1 MFGIL
6 FWFFVIVVIYA
17 YAGYPALLTLVA
29 RLKNRQPHTA
39 DITPPVT
46 LLIAAYNEET
56 TIAAKLENSLQ
67 LDYPRDK
74 LQILVTADGSS
85 DGTPEIVKQ
94 FADRGVE
101 LNYSPPRKGKMA
113 AINRAMP
120 LATGDIV
127 VFSDA
132 NNMYA
137 PDTIRE
143 MIKPFADPEVGATS
157 GAKTIIKGDGALGD
171 SEGLYWKYESY
182 IKKQET
188 LTGSITGVVGELFAI
203 RRDLFASPPDK
214 IINDDF
220 YMAMQL
226 IHQNYRV
233 VYVPTARSSERVSL
247 SAEDEVNRRSRIV
260 AGRYQALDLLPFNRP
275 LVVWQIAS
283 HKLLR
288 PLVPLAMI
296 GAFVAN
302 LLALLL
308 PSQAAQDHPI
318 LRLGRPFA
326 ALFFALQI
334 IFYSLAWLGNQLSLE
349 GKLGKLLYLP
359 TFLVNSNRAALIGLY
374 RMVTKRQTT
383 LWQRAQRR
391 EEAASTE
398 DEPT

>member
-6 FWFFVIVVIYA
+6 FWFFVIVIIYA
-17 YAGYPALLTLVA
+17 YAGYPLLLTLTA
-29 RLKNRQPHTA
+29 RLLNRRPQTA
-39 DITPPVT
+39 DITLPVT
-46 LLIAAYNEET
+46 LLIAAYNEEK
-56 TIAAKLENSLQ
+56 TIAAKLENCLQ
-67 LDYPRDK
+67 LDYPREQ

-85 DGTPEIVKQ
+85 DRTPEIVQQ

-101 LNYSPPRKGKMA
+101 LNYSPPRMGKMA

-120 LATGDIV
+120 RATGDIV
-127 VFSDA
+127 IFSDA

-143 MIKPFADPEVGATS
+143 MVKPFADPEVGATS

-171 SEGLYWKYESY
+171 SEGMYWKYESY

-203 RRDLFASPPDK
+203 RRELFTSPPDK

-247 SAEDEVNRRSRIV
+247 SAEDEMTRRSRIV
-260 AGRYQALDLLPFNRP
+260 AGRYQALNLLPFNRP

-288 PLVPLAMI
+288 PLVPIAMI
-296 GAFVAN
+296 GAFLAN
-302 LLALLL
+302 LLAALI
-308 PSQAAQDHPI
+308 SFQTNANKSI
-318 LRLGRPFA
+318 LRLTQPFA
-326 ALFFALQI
+326 WLFLILQI
-334 IFYSLAWLGNQLSLE
+334 VFYGLAWLGNNTSLD
-349 GKLGKLLYLP
+349 GKVGKILYLP
-359 TFLVNSNRAALIGLY
+359 TFLVNSNYAALIGLY
-374 RMVTKRQTT
+374 RMITKRQTT

-391 EEAASTE
+391 DELSKGEKST
-398 DEPT
+398 

>member
-6 FWFFVIVVIYA
+6 FWFFVIVIIYA
-17 YAGYPALLTLVA
+17 YAGYPLLLTLTA
-29 RLKNRQPHTA
+29 RLLDRRPQTA
-39 DITPPVT
+39 AITPPVT
-46 LLIAAYNEET
+46 LLIAAYNEEK
-56 TIAAKLENSLQ
+56 TIAAKLENCLQ
-67 LDYPRDK
+67 LDYPREQ

-85 DGTPEIVKQ
+85 DRTPEIVQQ
-94 FADRGVE
+94 FADRGIE
-101 LNYSPPRKGKMA
+101 LNYSPPRMGKMA

-120 LATGDIV
+120 RATGDIV
-127 VFSDA
+127 IFSDA

-143 MIKPFADPEVGATS
+143 MVKPFADPEVGATS

-171 SEGLYWKYESY
+171 SEGMYWKYESY

-203 RRDLFASPPDK
+203 RRELFASPPDK

-247 SAEDEVNRRSRIV
+247 SAEDEMTRRSRIV
-260 AGRYQALDLLPFNRP
+260 AGRYQALNLLPFNRP

-288 PLVPLAMI
+288 PLVPIAMI
-296 GAFVAN
+296 GAFLAN
-302 LLALLL
+302 LLAVLIS
-308 PSQAAQDHPI
+308 SQTSANKSV
-318 LRLGRPFA
+318 LRLTQPFA
-326 ALFFALQI
+326 WIFLVLQI
-334 IFYSLAWLGNQLSLE
+334 VFYGLAWLGNSTSLD
-349 GKLGKLLYLP
+349 GKVGKVLYLP
-359 TFLVNSNRAALIGLY
+359 TFLVNSNYAALIGLY
-374 RMVTKRQTT
+374 RMLTKRQTT

-391 EEAASTE
+391 DELSKGEKST
-398 DEPT
+398 

>member
-6 FWFFVIVVIYA
+6 FWFFVIVIIYA

-29 RLKNRQPHTA
+29 RLKNRQPQTA

-85 DGTPEIVKQ
+85 DRTPEIVEQ

-120 LATGDIV
+120 RATGDIV

-188 LTGSITGVVGELFAI
+188 LAGSITGVVGELFAI

-226 IHQNYRV
+226 IHRNYRV

-260 AGRYQALDLLPFNRP
+260 AGRYQALNLLPFNRP
-275 LVVWQIAS
+275 LIVWQIAS

-302 LLALLL
+302 LLALLI
-308 PSQAAQDHPI
+308 PSQAAQGNLI

-326 ALFFALQI
+326 GLFLALQI
-334 IFYSLAWLGNQLSLE
+334 IFYGLAWLGNQLTLE
-349 GKLGKLLYLP
+349 GKLGKFLYLP

-374 RMVTKRQTT
+374 RMVTKRQST

-391 EEAASTE
+391 EEVTATE

>member
-1 MFGIL
+1 
-6 FWFFVIVVIYA
+6 
-17 YAGYPALLTLVA
+17 
-29 RLKNRQPHTA
+29 
-39 DITPPVT
+39 
-46 LLIAAYNEET
+46 
-56 TIAAKLENSLQ
+56 
-67 LDYPRDK
+67 
-74 LQILVTADGSS
+74 
-85 DGTPEIVKQ
+85 
-94 FADRGVE
+94 
-101 LNYSPPRKGKMA
+101 
-113 AINRAMP
+113 
-120 LATGDIV
+120 DIV

-226 IHQNYRV
+226 IHHNYRV

-260 AGRYQALDLLPFNRP
+260 AGRYQALNLLPFKRP
-275 LVVWQIAS
+275 LVVWQIVS

-302 LLALLL
+302 VLALLL
-308 PSQAAQDHPI
+308 PSNSAQDHPV

-326 ALFFALQI
+326 ALFLALQVT
-334 IFYSLAWLGNQLSLE
+334 FYALAWLGNQLSLE

-374 RMVTKRQTT
+374 RMVTKRQST

-391 EEAASTE
+391 EESTATE